1 MESLKSIKKESAVTH
16 GRSRRPEI
24 ATYFIVVTRRP
35 SLNPQNR
42 CRRITDWPRTNL
54 GEKSGLGVRWHRQ
67 ILLARMLD
75 WVFHGLGRDWRS
87 HHWGASPALIFSATV
102 R

>member
-35 SLNPQNR
+35 SLNPQTR

-54 GEKSGLGVRWHRQ
+54 GEKSGLGASTEILIHHPTGRRCEQ
-67 ILLARMLD
+67 ILHATIGY
-75 WVFHGLGRDWRS
+75 VGLPKPGRN
-87 HHWGASPALIFSATV
+87 GEAFV
-102 R
+102 RA

>member
-1 MESLKSIKKESAVTH
+1 MESPKSIKKESAVTQ

-54 GEKSGLGVRWHRQ
+54 GEKSGLEN
-67 ILLARMLD
+67 
-75 WVFHGLGRDWRS
+75 RDIR
-87 HHWGASPALIFSATV
+87 AMV
-102 R
+102 E